1 MCSVTGTKPP
11 VHLPRE
17 TAVTPATQ
25 QEKEEEKE
33 TDREEWKERQM
44 KRNRNRNTLK
54 EAQREEW
61 GSQSEGLLSV
71 WR

>member
-25 QEKEEEKE
+25 QEK
-33 TDREEWKERQM
+33 DREEWKERQM

-61 GSQSEGLLSV
+61 GSQSEGLQSV